1 MSRETTMF
9 LFRPR
14 TLGACALIA
23 GLLLVPVHAEELSS
37 LTPGLTLGQAIE
49 RALAANPA
57 LQGFAFAL
65 KAQDARIAQA
75 GQRPETEVSFEMENV
90 LGSGEFGGLDA
101 AEATVALSQVIE
113 LGDKR
118 QLRRDAARS
127 GRDLLSVERQ
137 AAQLDVLAEVT
148 RRFIAVAAAEEQLA
162 LAHEA
167 TTLATGIVDNV
178 TRKVRAAKSPEGEL
192 LRARAAF
199 SRAGLEEQRAIAHL
213 GAARQAL
220 AAQWGSTRTDFSGV
234 SANLYAFPAL
244 IDFENLAARLE
255 ANPDFLRFTSEAR
268 LRDAEL
274 RLARSLRKP
283 DLAVS
288 GGARRL
294 EATSDQA
301 LVMGFSVPL
310 FAGRRAAPLIAE
322 AEALRGQVDA
332 ERNAALILAR
342 ARLYG
347 LYADL
352 RQAIR
357 ETETLQRDV
366 MPLLQESL
374 KATKYAYERG
384 RYGYLELID
393 AQRAFLDARRAAIDS
408 AAAAQALL
416 AEIERLTGEAL
427 VDDSATS
434 PLSEGG
440 KQ

>member
-1 MSRETTMF
+1 MF

-14 TLGACALIA
+14 TLGACALIV
-23 GLLLVPVHAEELSS
+23 GLSLVRVHAEEKPS

-49 RALAANPA
+49 RSLAANPS

-65 KAQDARIAQA
+65 KAQDARILQA
-75 GQRPETEVSFEMENV
+75 SQRPATEASFELENF
-90 LGSGEFGGLDA
+90 LGSGGFNGVDA
-101 AEATVALSQVIE
+101 VEATFALSQVIE

-118 QLRRDAARS
+118 QLRGDAARS
-127 GRDLLSVERQ
+127 SRDFLSVERQ

-162 LAHEA
+162 LTQQGTA
-167 TTLATGIVDNV
+167 LAKGLVDDV
-178 TRKVRAAKSPEGEL
+178 ARKVRAAKSPEGEL

-199 SRAGLEEQRAIAHL
+199 SRAGLEEQRATAL
-213 GAARQAL
+213 LSAARQSL
-220 AAQWGSTRTDFSGV
+220 AAQWGSTRADFSGV
-234 SANLYAFPAL
+234 SANLYNFPEL
-244 IDFENLAARLE
+244 FDFENLAARLDG
-255 ANPDFLRFTSEAR
+255 NPDFLRFTSEAR

-288 GGARRL
+288 GGVRRL
-294 EATSDQA
+294 EETSDQA
-301 LVMGFSVPL
+301 LVMGISVPL

-342 ARLYG
+342 TRLYG
-347 LYADL
+347 LYEEL

-357 ETETLQRDV
+357 ETETLQQEV
-366 MPLLQESL
+366 MPLLEEAL

-384 RYGYLELID
+384 RYGYLELVD
-393 AQRAFLDARRAAIDS
+393 AQRAFLDARAAAIDS
-408 AAAAQALL
+408 AVDAQALL
-416 AEIERLTGEAL
+416 AEIERLTGEPL
-427 VDDSATS
+427 VDESATS
-434 PLSEGG
+434 PRSEGG
-440 KQ
+440 KP

>member
-1 MSRETTMF
+1 ML

-14 TLGACALIA
+14 TFSACVLIV
-23 GLLLVPVHAEELSS
+23 GLSLVPVHAEEPSS
-37 LTPGLTLGQAIE
+37 VTPGLTLGQAIE

-75 GQRPETEVSFEMENV
+75 GQRPATEASFELENF

-101 AEATVALSQVIE
+101 AEATLALSQVIE

-118 QLRRDAARS
+118 QRRGDAARS
-127 GRDLLSVERQ
+127 GREFLSVERQ
-137 AAQLDVLAEVT
+137 AAQLDVLADVT
-148 RRFIAVAAAEEQLA
+148 RRFIVVAAAEEHLA
-162 LAHEA
+162 LTRQA
-167 TTLATGIVDNV
+167 TTLAKGIVDDV

-199 SRAGLEEQRAIAHL
+199 SRAGLEEQRAIAQL
-213 GAARQAL
+213 RAARQGL
-220 AAQWGSTRTDFSGV
+220 AAQWGSTRADFSGV
-234 SANLYAFPAL
+234 SANLYAFPEL
-244 IDFENLAARLE
+244 FDFENLAARLDG
-255 ANPDFLRFTSEAR
+255 NPDFLRFTSEAR

-288 GGARRL
+288 GGVRRL

-301 LVMGFSVPL
+301 LVMGVSVPL

-342 ARLYG
+342 TRLYG
-347 LYADL
+347 LYEEL

-357 ETETLQRDV
+357 ETETLQREV
-366 MPLLQESL
+366 MPLLEAAL

-384 RYGYLELID
+384 RYGYLELVD
-393 AQRAFLDARRAAIDS
+393 AQRAFLEGRRAAIDS
-408 AAAAQALL
+408 AVAAQALL
-416 AEIERLTGEAL
+416 AEIERLTGEPL
-427 VDDSATS
+427 VDDSPLT
-434 PLSEGG
+434 PLSDGG